1 MRDFLKSKF
10 FAVLVIITLFATI
23 LPSVL
28 YAMGV
33 GNYAHNIINQTLAP
47 LQKVFAYVTDGID
60 GYVAY
65 FAEFDRI
72 VEENNELREKI
83 NELEDQI
90 YSAKEI
96 EGMNEWLFNYLEL
109 KREHTDYVFE
119 PANITSNG
127 SGNYM
132 TVFTI
137 DRGKNHNVQVNM
149 PVITNEGI
157 VGYIVEA
164 GSDWSKAVTF
174 LEASASI
181 GAYVERTGELCV
193 VEGDHSLIND
203 GICRLNYLSED
214 SDVQVGDRILS
225 SGYGSVYPRG
235 LVIGYVTEIEKNQYS
250 RSVVAYVTPAATLT
264 TDISKIMVITD
275 YETYS
280 E

>member
-23 LPSVL
+23 VPSVL

-33 GNYAHNIINQTLAP
+33 GNYAHNMINQVLMP
-47 LQKVFAYVTDGID
+47 FQKGFDKITDSLDAYTS
-60 GYVAY
+60 Y
-65 FAEFDRI
+65 FTEFDRI
-72 VEENNELREKI
+72 VEENNQLRDRI

-96 EGMNEWLFNYLEL
+96 EGMNEWLFDYLEL

-132 TVFTI
+132 TVFTL
-137 DRGKNHNVQVNM
+137 DRGKNHKVEVDM
-149 PVITNEGI
+149 PVVTSEGI

-193 VEGDHSLIND
+193 VEGDYSLSD
-203 GICRLNYLSED
+203 EGICRLNYLTEE
-214 SDVQVGDRILS
+214 SDIEVGDRILS

-235 LVIGYVTEIEKNQYS
+235 LVIGHVSKIERNEYS
-250 RSVVAYVTPAATLT
+250 RSIVAYITPAADLT
-264 TDISKIMVITD
+264 TDLAKLMIITD

>member
-23 LPSVL
+23 VPSVL

-33 GNYAHNIINQTLAP
+33 GNYAHNMINQVLMP
-47 LQKVFAYVTDGID
+47 FQKGFDKITDSLDAYTS
-60 GYVAY
+60 Y
-65 FAEFDRI
+65 FTEFDRI
-72 VEENNELREKI
+72 VEENNQLRDRI

-96 EGMNEWLFNYLEL
+96 EGMNEWLFDYLEL

-132 TVFTI
+132 TVFTL
-137 DRGKNHNVQVNM
+137 DRGKNHKVEVDM
-149 PVITNEGI
+149 PVVTSEGI

-193 VEGDHSLIND
+193 VEGDYSLSD
-203 GICRLNYLSED
+203 EGICRLNYLTEE
-214 SDVQVGDRILS
+214 SDIEVGDRILS

-235 LVIGYVTEIEKNQYS
+235 LVIGHVSKIERNEHS
-250 RSVVAYVTPAATLT
+250 RSIVAYITPAADLT
-264 TDISKIMVITD
+264 TDLAKLMIITD

>member
-1 MRDFLKSKF
+1 MREFFKSKF
-10 FAVLVIITLFATI
+10 FAVLVVITLFATI
-23 LPSVL
+23 VPSVL

-33 GNYAHNIINQTLAP
+33 GNYAHNVINQMLMP
-47 LQKVFAYVTDGID
+47 LQKSFDKITDSLDAYTS
-60 GYVAY
+60 Y
-65 FAEFDRI
+65 FTEFDRI
-72 VEENNELREKI
+72 VEENNQLRDRI

-96 EGMNEWLFNYLEL
+96 EGMNEWLFDYLEL

-132 TVFTI
+132 TVFTL
-137 DRGKNHNVQVNM
+137 DRGQNHNVEVDM
-149 PVITNEGI
+149 PVVTNEGI

-174 LEASASI
+174 IEASASI

-193 VEGDHSLIND
+193 VEGDYSLSD
-203 GICRLNYLSED
+203 EGICRLNYLTED
-214 SDVQVGDRILS
+214 SDIQVGDRILS

-235 LVIGYVTEIEKNQYS
+235 LVIGHVTKIERNEYR
-250 RSVVAYVTPAATLT
+250 RSIVAYVTPAADLT
-264 TDISKIMVITD
+264 TDLSKLMIITD

>member
-1 MRDFLKSKF
+1 MRDFFKSKF
-10 FAVLVIITLFATI
+10 FAVLVIITLIATI
-23 LPSVL
+23 VPSVL

-33 GNYAHNIINQTLAP
+33 SNYAHDLINQALTP
-47 LQKVFAYVTDGID
+47 LQKGFDYITDGID
-60 GYVAY
+60 AFTDY
-65 FAEFDRI
+65 FTEFDRI
-72 VEENNELREKI
+72 VEENNQLRERI

-96 EGMNEWLFNYLEL
+96 EGMNEWLFDYLEL
-109 KREHTDYVFE
+109 KREHTDYTFE

-132 TVFTI
+132 TVFTL
-137 DRGKNHNVQVNM
+137 DRGKNHNVEVDM
-149 PVITNEGI
+149 PVVTSEGI

-193 VEGDHSLIND
+193 VEGDYSLSD
-203 GICRLNYLSED
+203 EGICRLNYLTED
-214 SDVQVGDRILS
+214 SDIQVGDRILS

-235 LVIGYVTEIEKNQYS
+235 LVIGVVSEIEQNEYS
-250 RSVVAYVTPAATLT
+250 RSVVAYVTPAAELS
-264 TDISKIMVITD
+264 TDLAKVMVITD